1 MCPLNL
7 LPNSYSWASGSG
19 HSNATASQ
27 CQGLTKTCSHHS
39 PCIRLPPGTYEL
51 CKPSPLYFSFPC
63 SMFLIMSAAFIA
75 TKSFLCFAKAEKET
89 DKTKWQFRHLF
100 EVTLN
105 FTFVEDK
112 WINHSQNG
120 KPFTAVYKDE
130 WFYLYFEMGYL

>member
-1 MCPLNL
+1 
-7 LPNSYSWASGSG
+7 
-19 HSNATASQ
+19 
-27 CQGLTKTCSHHS
+27 
-39 PCIRLPPGTYEL
+39 
-51 CKPSPLYFSFPC
+51 
-63 SMFLIMSAAFIA
+63 MSTAFIA

-120 KPFTAVYKDE
+120 KPFTAVYKDK